1 MKNFITCLLCTL
13 LCLMNKARAQNMA
26 VNTDGSIPDA
36 SAMVDISSTTKGL
49 LVPRMTTAQQNSISL
64 PATGLLVFNTTD
76 NVFKVNTGTAA
87 SPIWTTLSYSG
98 ASIVSLNGLT
108 NTSQTFTT
116 GIAGTDFG
124 INSSGSLHT
133 FNIPTSSAT
142 NRGALAAADWTTFNA
157 KQGALSVTTTGS
169 SGAASLTGTTL
180 NIPNHTLAGLGG
192 ISLSNLSATAPLI
205 YNNTTGVFSINQATT
220 SASGYLSN
228 TDWNTFNG
236 KQTALSGTANRIT
249 IASNIIDISPAYTG
263 QNSITTLGT
272 IATGIWNGTAVGATY
287 GGTGQTSVTTGD
299 LLYGSAANTWSKLT
313 AGTNGQVLTLAGGIP
328 SWAAN
333 PGATAWSLTGNS
345 VTAGSHFLGS
355 TNNVSLRMRT
365 NDIERMVIDSNG
377 RVGIGTNTLTEA
389 LNVNGNIALSTAT
402 AKVIGNAG
410 NLTFEQNG
418 DAYGTTRLSIQ
429 NRNGVNGAM
438 FEQAGSV
445 DLVDFIFKGLT
456 NQRNIRF
463 ENRSAFSY
471 LGYPL
476 PEFQI
481 GIGSDPTLVI
491 SDNSSAFRKG
501 NVGIGLTNPAAVLHL
516 GAGTA
521 TAGKAPLKFTAGTNL
536 TTPETGAVE
545 FNGTHFYGTVG
556 ATRYQLDQQSTI
568 FSGSFSGDVTGTQ
581 NATLVGKI
589 NGVSLAGLGTG
600 ILKNT
605 TGTGLPSIAV
615 AADFPVL
622 NQNTTGTAVNVTGT
636 VGVTNGGTGLT
647 SATTGDLLYGSAVN
661 TYSKLPAGTNGQVL
675 TLTGGIPSWSA
686 NPGTTAWSLT
696 GNSVTAGSHFLGSTN
711 NVSLRMRTN
720 NIERMLVDST
730 GKVGIGLSDP
740 AALLDV
746 KDQINIRNTGT
757 VSQMIF
763 TNTAGSGDFRIAGD
777 GGDIFWQGG
786 GGRSLQMGSY
796 WGTVLGGDRQTAVLP
811 SFIAGIANTGVLVQ
825 GQRDASV
832 PLAIQAN
839 SATQSANLTEWR
851 NASGSILNTID
862 KTGRVAIGAAAFN
875 GTNPEKLL
883 VDAGTTTSV
892 NAIVGKGSIDNY
904 LQLNIQNNSSGTSAS
919 SDVVATANNG
929 NETTNYVDMGINGGS
944 NTNNIMG
951 GANDGYLYTM
961 GNNFLLG
968 TGNAA
973 KSLIFMTGG
982 TSQAANERMRID
994 GSGNIG
1000 IGTTAPTQKLDITGN
1015 LKVSGAF
1022 MPNNNAGNLGYFL
1035 QSNGTGTAP
1044 AWVDATPYL
1053 TSLAWMQNGNSVSA
1067 VKSFG
1072 TTSNYDLPFIT
1083 NNTERMRLSATG
1095 DVGIGT
1101 STFNATNPEQLLVD
1115 AGTTTSVNAIVGKG
1129 SIDSYLQLN
1138 IQNNS
1143 AGASASSDV
1152 VATANNGNETTNYVD
1167 MGINGGGNT
1176 NNIMGGANDGYL
1188 YTMGN
1193 NFLLGT
1199 GNAAKSLVFMTGG
1212 TSQAAN
1218 ERMRIDGSGNV
1229 GIGTTAPTSTLSV
1242 MGSQS
1247 ISYRSVTGNYT
1258 VLNTDYVIIS
1268 TGGAT
1273 PTWTLPAASSYAGR
1287 VYRLINHG
1295 TTNLTLSQAI
1305 TTGNGVTSTSLLYIS
1320 GSNTYEIISDGTV
1333 WRKMN

>member
-1 MKNFITCLLCTL
+1 M
-13 LCLMNKARAQNMA
+13 
-26 VNTDGSIPDA
+26 
-36 SAMVDISSTTKGL
+36 
-49 LVPRMTTAQQNSISL
+49 
-64 PATGLLVFNTTD
+64 
-76 NVFKVNTGTAA
+76 
-87 SPIWTTLSYSG
+87 
-98 ASIVSLNGLT
+98 
-108 NTSQTFTT
+108 
-116 GIAGTDFG
+116 
-124 INSSGSLHT
+124 
-133 FNIPTSSAT
+133 
-142 NRGALAAADWTTFNA
+142 
-157 KQGALSVTTTGS
+157 
-169 SGAASLTGTTL
+169 
-180 NIPNHTLAGLGG
+180 
-192 ISLSNLSATAPLI
+192 
-205 YNNTTGVFSINQATT
+205 
-220 SASGYLSN
+220 
-228 TDWNTFNG
+228 
-236 KQTALSGTANRIT
+236 
-249 IASNIIDISPAYTG
+249 
-263 QNSITTLGT
+263 
-272 IATGIWNGTAVGATY
+272 
-287 GGTGQTSVTTGD
+287 
-299 LLYGSAANTWSKLT
+299 
-313 AGTNGQVLTLAGGIP
+313 
-328 SWAAN
+328 
-333 PGATAWSLTGNS
+333 
-345 VTAGSHFLGS
+345 
-355 TNNVSLRMRT
+355 
-365 NDIERMVIDSNG
+365 
-377 RVGIGTNTLTEA
+377 
-389 LNVNGNIALSTAT
+389 
-402 AKVIGNAG
+402 
-410 NLTFEQNG
+410 
-418 DAYGTTRLSIQ
+418 
-429 NRNGVNGAM
+429 
-438 FEQAGSV
+438 
-445 DLVDFIFKGLT
+445 
-456 NQRNIRF
+456 
-463 ENRSAFSY
+463 
-471 LGYPL
+471 
-476 PEFQI
+476 
-481 GIGSDPTLVI
+481 
-491 SDNSSAFRKG
+491 
-501 NVGIGLTNPAAVLHL
+501 
-516 GAGTA
+516 
-521 TAGKAPLKFTAGTNL
+521 
-536 TTPETGAVE
+536 
-545 FNGTHFYGTVG
+545 
-556 ATRYQLDQQSTI
+556 
-568 FSGSFSGDVTGTQ
+568 
-581 NATLVGKI
+581 
-589 NGVSLAGLGTG
+589 
-600 ILKNT
+600 
-605 TGTGLPSIAV
+605 
-615 AADFPVL
+615 
-622 NQNTTGTAVNVTGT
+622 
-636 VGVTNGGTGLT
+636 
-647 SATTGDLLYGSAVN
+647 
-661 TYSKLPAGTNGQVL
+661 
-675 TLTGGIPSWSA
+675 
-686 NPGTTAWSLT
+686 
-696 GNSVTAGSHFLGSTN
+696 
-711 NVSLRMRTN
+711 
-720 NIERMLVDST
+720 
-730 GKVGIGLSDP
+730 
-740 AALLDV
+740 
-746 KDQINIRNTGT
+746 
-757 VSQMIF
+757 
-763 TNTAGSGDFRIAGD
+763 
-777 GGDIFWQGG
+777 
-786 GGRSLQMGSY
+786 
-796 WGTVLGGDRQTAVLP
+796 
-811 SFIAGIANTGVLVQ
+811 
-825 GQRDASV
+825 